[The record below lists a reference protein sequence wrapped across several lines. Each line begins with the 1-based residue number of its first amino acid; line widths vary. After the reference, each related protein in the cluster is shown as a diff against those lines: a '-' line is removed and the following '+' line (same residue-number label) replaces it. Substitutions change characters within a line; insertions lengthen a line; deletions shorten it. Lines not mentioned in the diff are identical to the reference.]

1 MQEEYL
7 HYLWRMKRLNFNQ
20 LKLTNGA
27 PVSVHEVGWYNLDAG
42 PDFFNGTVSIDG
54 IKWSGNIELHIK
66 SSDWYAHKHHLDE
79 AYNNV
84 VLHVVF
90 EHDKEVFVKGIQL
103 PTIELKN
110 QIDLAHLRN
119 YEKIISNS
127 YKVPCSNVVMDYK
140 LSLLQQIDVSF
151 LHRIERKGIELL
163 DLVKIEQRDKYS
175 ILLAAIL
182 QATGGRVNKLPMQEL
197 ASILPY
203 KLIAKEQWDKTRLE
217 ALVFGSAGF
226 LNDEVED
233 EYYQEL
239 KQTWRFLKHKHHL
252 LEMNKSSWKFSGIR
266 PYSFP
271 TLILAQINGFLLQFD
286 LQNLSDLKAEQ
297 IISKINKLS
306 ATYIDGYWENHFVF
320 GKLSKKRK
328 LNFSKLFKQNLII
341 NGLVP
346 YLISLKHL
354 YSDFSFSDM
363 AVELMEKLPSESN
376 NVINYWK
383 EIGFSPQNAL
393 ESQGLL
399 ELNNEFCN
407 FKKCLSCKVGT
418 ENLEK

>member
-7 HYLWRMKRLNFNQ
+7 HYLWRMKRLNFSQ

-27 PVSVHEVGWYNLDAG
+27 PIEVEEVGWYNLDAG

-90 EHDKEVFVKGIQL
+90 EHDKEVIVNGVEL
-103 PTIELKN
+103 PTVELKN
-110 QIDLAHLRN
+110 QIDLAHYEN

-127 YKVPCSNVVMDYK
+127 FQVPCSNVVINYK

-163 DLVKIEQRDKYS
+163 DLVSFEERDKYS
-175 ILLAAIL
+175 ILLASIL
-182 QATGGRVNKLPMQEL
+182 KAVGGRVNKLPMQEL
-197 ASILPY
+197 ACILPY
-203 KLIAKEQWDKTRLE
+203 KLIAKEQWDKIRLE
-217 ALVFGSAGF
+217 ALLFGSAGF
-226 LNDEVED
+226 LKEKLE
-233 EYYQEL
+233 EAYHKEL
-239 KQTWRFLKHKHHL
+239 KHTWQLLKHKHGL
-252 LEMNKSSWKFSGIR
+252 SEMKKSSWKFGGIR
-266 PYSFP
+266 PHSFP
-271 TLILAQINGFLLQFD
+271 TVVIAQVSAFLLQID
-286 LQNLSDLKAEQ
+286 LREFSNFNAQQIVDKVNRLSG
-297 IISKINKLS
+297 S
-306 ATYIDGYWENHFVF
+306 YIDEYWKTHFLF
-320 GKLSKKRK
+320 GKSTKLRSLS
-328 LNFSKLFKQNLII
+328 FSKVFKQNLII

-346 YLISLKHL
+346 YFVSLKHL
-354 YSDFSFSDM
+354 YNDFSYSDL
-363 AVELMEKLPSESN
+363 AVEIMEKLPSERN
-376 NVINYWK
+376 NVMNYWK

-399 ELNNEFCN
+399 ELNNEFCK
-407 FKKCLSCKVGT
+407 FRKCLSCKVGI